1 VTGDRGAEGGVAGG
15 PPTGPGGTDH
25 ERPTPAARARAA
37 ARAVAEQAGIG
48 VRPLHDATDAAN
60 AIALFDGIWRA
71 AAADRPISTELL
83 VALAHSGN
91 YVAGAFAGDE
101 LVGAAAG
108 FLAAP
113 PGRVLHSH
121 IAGVSARARGRHV
134 GLALKLDQRAWA
146 LEAGL
151 TEITWTFDPLVRRNA
166 AFNLRRLR
174 ARAVT
179 YLPDFYG
186 QMRDSVNAGDVSDRL
201 LISWP
206 LAAEEVAMACEGT
219 AEGPSIPAAVPRLE
233 VAPNGGPATTRA
245 TTRSE
250 VVATATPAD
259 IEAMRRERPD
269 VARAWRLALRETL
282 GELMAGGARVVGLT
296 PEGAYVVATGDA
308 QADPGLRPS
317 PRPRP
322 GPVGEGG

>member
-1 VTGDRGAEGGVAGG
+1 VTGDRGVEGGPASGR
-15 PPTGPGGTDH
+15 PTSPTGADE
-25 ERPTPAARARAA
+25 ERLTPAARARAA
-37 ARAVAEQAGIG
+37 ARAVAERAGIG
-48 VRPLHDATDAAN
+48 VRPLRDAADAAD

-101 LVGAAAG
+101 LIGAAVG

-121 IAGVSARARGRHV
+121 IAGVSAQARGRHV
-134 GLALKLDQRAWA
+134 GVALKLDQRAWA

-174 ARAVT
+174 ARAVE

-201 LISWP
+201 LVSWP
-206 LAAEEVAMACEGT
+206 LATEEVAAACEGT
-219 AEGPSIPAAVPRLE
+219 AVGPSLPSAAPVLE
-233 VAPNGGPATTRA
+233 VAPDGGPLETRTVA
-245 TTRSE
+245 AAAI
-250 VVATATPAD
+250 VATATPAD

-269 VARAWRLALRETL
+269 LARAWRLALRDTL
-282 GELMAGGARVVGLT
+282 GELMAEGARVVALT
-296 PEGAYVVATGDA
+296 PEGSYVVARGDA
-308 QADPGLRPS
+308 
-317 PRPRP
+317 RP
-322 GPVGEGG
+322 GPGPTGEGG

>member
-1 VTGDRGAEGGVAGG
+1 MTGDRGVEGGPASGR
-15 PPTGPGGTDH
+15 PTSPTGADE
-25 ERPTPAARARAA
+25 ERLTPAARARAA
-37 ARAVAEQAGIG
+37 ARAVAERAGIG
-48 VRPLHDATDAAN
+48 VRPLRDAADAAN

-91 YVAGAFAGDE
+91 YVAGAFADDE
-101 LVGAAAG
+101 LIGAAAG

-121 IAGVSARARGRHV
+121 IAGVSAQARGRHV
-134 GLALKLDQRAWA
+134 GVALKLDQRAWA

-174 ARAVT
+174 ARAVE

-201 LISWP
+201 LVSWP
-206 LAAEEVAMACEGT
+206 LATEEVAAACEGT
-219 AEGPSIPAAVPRLE
+219 AVGPSPPSAAPLLE
-233 VAPNGGPATTRA
+233 VAPDGGPLETRTVPAAAT
-245 TTRSE
+245 
-250 VVATATPAD
+250 VATATPTD

-269 VARAWRLALRETL
+269 LARAWRLALRETL
-282 GELMAGGARVVGLT
+282 GELMAGGARVVALT
-296 PEGAYVVATGDA
+296 PEGSYVVARGDA
-308 QADPGLRPS
+308 Q
-317 PRPRP
+317 P
-322 GPVGEGG
+322 GPGPTGEGG